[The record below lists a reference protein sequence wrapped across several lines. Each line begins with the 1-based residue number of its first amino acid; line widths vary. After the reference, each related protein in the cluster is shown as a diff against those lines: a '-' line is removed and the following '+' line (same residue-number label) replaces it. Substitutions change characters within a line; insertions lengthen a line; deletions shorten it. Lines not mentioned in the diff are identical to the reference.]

1 MGEFMKNFSE
11 SNLARASEFL
21 TYEPKSGDFIRL
33 KASNNRNKV
42 GEVAGSV
49 NREGYVRITIFG
61 MGFQAHRL
69 AFYFMTGKL
78 PPDDMEVDHINGV
91 RNDNSWNNLRLVS
104 HAINMQNSRKPERN
118 TSGCQGVSQNPRN
131 EKWVARIS
139 LNGKSIFLGEFRE
152 KSDAIQCYLEGK
164 KKFHPG
170 YIEFEGKTAVR
181 QHNQSSGC
189 EQRGLHSRGEYVKYR

>member
-1 MGEFMKNFSE
+1 MKNFNE
-11 SNLARASEFL
+11 SNLARIPDYLA
-21 TYEPKSGDFIRL
+21 YESDSGDFIRL

-49 NREGYVRITIFG
+49 NREGYVRITMFG

-78 PPDDMEVDHINGV
+78 PPDDVEVDHINGI
-91 RNDNSWNNLRLVS
+91 RNENSWNNLRLVS

-118 TSGCQGVSQNPRN
+118 TSGSQGVSLNPRN
-131 EKWVARIS
+131 GKWVARIS
-139 LNGKSIFLGEFRE
+139 LSGKSIFLGEFRE
-152 KSDAIQCYLEGK
+152 KDKAIQCYLEAK

-170 YIEFEGKTAVR
+170 YIEFKGKTAVR

-189 EQRGLHSRGEYVKYR
+189 EQRELNSRGEYVKYR